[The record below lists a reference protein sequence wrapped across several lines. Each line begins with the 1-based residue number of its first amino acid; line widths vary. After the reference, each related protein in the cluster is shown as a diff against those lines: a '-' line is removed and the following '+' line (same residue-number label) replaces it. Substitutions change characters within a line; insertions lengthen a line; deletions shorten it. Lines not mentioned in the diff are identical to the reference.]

1 MLLTVL
7 GFPVALVI
15 AWAFEMTP
23 EGLKRDANMA
33 PNEYIPDGAR
43 EGSQPLS

>member
-1 MLLTVL
+1 MAASVL

-23 EGLKRDANMA
+23 EGLKRDDKWRLM
-33 PNEYIPDGAR
+33 IISPDGAR
-43 EGSQPLS
+43 ESLQP